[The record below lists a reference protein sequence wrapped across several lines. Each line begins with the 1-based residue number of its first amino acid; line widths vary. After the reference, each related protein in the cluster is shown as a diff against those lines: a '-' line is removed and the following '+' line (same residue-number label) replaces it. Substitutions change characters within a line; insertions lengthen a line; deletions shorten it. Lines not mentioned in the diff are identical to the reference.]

1 MGKEAEQVFKSFT
14 FADGD
19 EKKYA
24 KVIVKFDDHF
34 APKKNIIHE
43 RACFH
48 RRVQKEKKYLE
59 AFTRNLYELAEYCE
73 FRTQRNEHIRDGIVI
88 GILYKSRLSQKL

>member
-1 MGKEAEQVFKSFT
+1 MEKEAKHVFKSFT

-24 KVIVKFDDHF
+24 KVIEKFDDHF

-48 RRVQKEKKYLE
+48 RRVQKEEKSLE
-59 AFTRNLYELAEYCE
+59 AFIGNLYELAEHCE
-73 FRTQRNEHIRDGIVI
+73 FGTQRGEHIRDRIVS
-88 GILYKSRLSQKL
+88 GILYKSLSQKL